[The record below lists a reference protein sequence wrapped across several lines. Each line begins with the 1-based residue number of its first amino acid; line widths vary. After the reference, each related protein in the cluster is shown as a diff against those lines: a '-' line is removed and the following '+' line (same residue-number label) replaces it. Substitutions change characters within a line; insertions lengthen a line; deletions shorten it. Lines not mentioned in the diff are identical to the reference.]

1 MDLRSLDLNL
11 LVSLDALLEE
21 RNVTRAAARLHLS
34 QPALSAQLARLR
46 LSFNDPLLIP
56 AERGRGMVATARG
69 LQLHAE
75 LAPLLQSLARVVS
88 HRPQFDPLTHEQ
100 VFHIAAS
107 DNATAVIGLPL
118 IEALRTHAGEKI
130 RLAFHNLEPD
140 RIASQLENG
149 EIDFVIASSRTLP
162 PQVRSLLLLDQ
173 GCVLAQRKGHPRGN
187 QAVSVDE
194 YCTLKH
200 ILVSQD
206 GGGLYGFAD
215 EALARLGRTRQV
227 ALSVQHFTVVPLIL
241 QRTDYVSILPT
252 PLVQRHLH
260 VLDAFEVPF
269 EVPISNFSL
278 AWHPRNQQDGASIWL
293 RQLALRT
300 IRDVA
305 QPELYSV
312 FSAVT

>member
-1 MDLRSLDLNL
+1 M
-11 LVSLDALLEE
+11 
-21 RNVTRAAARLHLS
+21 
-34 QPALSAQLARLR
+34 
-46 LSFNDPLLIP
+46 
-56 AERGRGMVATARG
+56 
-69 LQLHAE
+69 
-75 LAPLLQSLARVVS
+75 
-88 HRPQFDPLTHEQ
+88 
-100 VFHIAAS
+100 
-107 DNATAVIGLPL
+107 
-118 IEALRTHAGEKI
+118 
-130 RLAFHNLEPD
+130 
-140 RIASQLENG
+140 
-149 EIDFVIASSRTLP
+149 
-162 PQVRSLLLLDQ
+162 
-173 GCVLAQRKGHPRGN
+173 LAQRKGHPRGN